1 MGEMTLLREMQ
12 RLCIEPK
19 NFFSDTRKS
28 GLLLKIHRWHFLY
41 ETFTD
46 SQAKLSLP
54 MYLERML

>member
-12 RLCIEPK
+12 RLCLEPK

-28 GLLLKIHRWHFLY
+28 GVFLQIQEWHFLY
-41 ETFTD
+41 EIFTD

-54 MYLERML
+54 MRLEGIP